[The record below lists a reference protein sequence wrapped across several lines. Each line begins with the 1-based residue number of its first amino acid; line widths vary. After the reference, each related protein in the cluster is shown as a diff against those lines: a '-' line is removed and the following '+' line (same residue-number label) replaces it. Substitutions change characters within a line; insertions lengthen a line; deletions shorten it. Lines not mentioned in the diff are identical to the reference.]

1 MENYSLLKREVE
13 SDSVAEKEKKEK
25 NLFYEIKFMIRIE
38 NLVKNYYIGKT
49 QVVKVLK
56 WVNLHIKKWEF
67 VSIMGPSGSGKSTL
81 MNIIGMLDTPTSGKY
96 FLNDVDVFSLKAGNQ
111 DDMRWKNIGFVFQ
124 WYNLI
129 KRHSSLN
136 QVMLPLSYQAAATNK
151 KQRAIEALNKV
162 GLDDK
167 IDSLPNELSWWQ
179 QQRVAIARAL
189 VIDPLL
195 LLCDEPTGALDTKT
209 GKEVMEL
216 FTKLNKEGKTIVM
229 ITHDEEIA
237 NYATR
242 IIRIRDGVIEE

>member
-1 MENYSLLKREVE
+1 
-13 SDSVAEKEKKEK
+13 
-25 NLFYEIKFMIRIE
+25 MIRIE

-56 WVNLHIKKWEF
+56 GVNLHIKKGEF
-67 VSIMGPSGSGKSTL
+67 VAIMGPSWSGKSTL
-81 MNIIGMLDTPTSGKY
+81 MNIIGMLDTPTSWKY
-96 FLNDVDVFSLKAGNQ
+96 YLNGVDVFWLKSGAQ
-111 DDMRWKNIGFVFQ
+111 DDMRGKNIGFVFQ

-136 QVMLPLSYQAAATNK
+136 QVMLPLSYHNGAGNKRELAIQALK
-151 KQRAIEALNKV
+151 KV
-162 GLDDK
+162 GLGDK
-167 IDSLPNELSWWQ
+167 LVSLPNELSWGQ

-209 GKEVMEL
+209 GQEVMEL
-216 FTKLNKEGKTIVM
+216 FTELNKEGKTIVM

-237 NYATR
+237 QYATR
-242 IIRIRDGVIEE
+242 IIRIRDGMIQE